1 MAHQYIRLTDEQV
14 DEFHRQIRLN
24 QAAVLQSM
32 EESAHKSVF
41 FFVQFVEKPLQLQI
55 GVLFD
60 VAQES
65 GGIEFFKRLFLQ
77 GKHSLGGFAQAAL
90 PCKQIFKFGTD
101 AVFLLGNDFLQERV
115 FAAVIFVKGNAAD
128 GGLGADSAY
137 GYGGKAVFAEQAAGG
152 VGDGLLFA
160 GGNDDRKLLIL
171 TI

>member
-1 MAHQYIRLTDEQV
+1 M
-14 DEFHRQIRLN
+14 
-24 QAAVLQSM
+24 
-32 EESAHKSVF
+32 
-41 FFVQFVEKPLQLQI
+41 
-55 GVLFD
+55 
-60 VAQES
+60 
-65 GGIEFFKRLFLQ
+65 
-77 GKHSLGGFAQAAL
+77 

-115 FAAVIFVKGNAAD
+115 FAAVIFVKSNAAD

-137 GYGGKAVFAEQAAGG
+137 GYGEKAVFAEQAAGG

>member
-1 MAHQYIRLTDEQV
+1 M
-14 DEFHRQIRLN
+14 
-24 QAAVLQSM
+24 
-32 EESAHKSVF
+32 
-41 FFVQFVEKPLQLQI
+41 
-55 GVLFD
+55 
-60 VAQES
+60 
-65 GGIEFFKRLFLQ
+65 
-77 GKHSLGGFAQAAL
+77 

-115 FAAVIFVKGNAAD
+115 FAAVIFVKSNAAD
-128 GGLGADSAY
+128 GGLGADSAH